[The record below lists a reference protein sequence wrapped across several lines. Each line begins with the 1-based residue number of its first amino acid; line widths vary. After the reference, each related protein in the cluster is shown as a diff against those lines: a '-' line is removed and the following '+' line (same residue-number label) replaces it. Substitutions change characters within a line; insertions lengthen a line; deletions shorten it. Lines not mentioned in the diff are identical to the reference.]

1 MGETG
6 CIVPRICY
14 YIVMQGARCF
24 LQPTSEMKM
33 SKKTKGKR
41 KAEDRKGLRRRE
53 SSRDLGARGKMLG
66 RQMRYRWGDGRVHG
80 ARVE

>member
-1 MGETG
+1 
-6 CIVPRICY
+6 
-14 YIVMQGARCF
+14 
-24 LQPTSEMKM
+24 MKM